1 MNLFLD
7 TSAIVKLYN
16 PEAETEELTNFI
28 LQDDIEEILI
38 SEIALIEFHSAFWKK
53 FRENQITEDDLNI
66 VIKLFS
72 NETFYKIIPLSESII
87 KTAIDLM
94 ERHGRNGLRTLDSIQ
109 MSSIFIAN
117 VNYDDLT
124 VITFDSILTKI
135 IALEGIQI
143 YSKS

>member
-1 MNLFLD
+1 M
-7 TSAIVKLYN
+7 
-16 PEAETEELTNFI
+16 
-28 LQDDIEEILI
+28 
-38 SEIALIEFHSAFWKK
+38 IEFHSAFWKK